1 MAMDVF
7 QIRLDCIALVKKL
20 NASQQAIAKVV
31 DFAVKYASVAA
42 DDVWDCI
49 ITECEKS
56 SLNTK
61 LNILFLL
68 DALLLSIVDPVGY
81 SSFSDPGSSSATKL
95 EGSSSSSNS
104 TITASTYLTLASRDL
119 GRIVDSVVPKE
130 DWDAV
135 RMNATDTQKVLSS
148 WKRVGMFDLARID
161 TSIDDLQIRKEA
173 LSKLPSCSLTRFS
186 KQDTLRRIE
195 EDRERHKRLR
205 ERVWILPAKS
215 FADAVPQRVN
225 TATNKASLT
234 SVKKAEGAAKAV
246 PSSTS
251 KPDALTIEFDDM
263 WESVSDLNEDD
274 YDKMQDVD
282 RKWWGSEPFHEKQLA
297 VEKERTVANEP
308 DVTFEHDDE
317 RKRRRSKEAED
328 QTTPKRKYDHDD
340 ERKDYSDRN
349 SRDDRPPPN
358 RWRKIGPSHNSDVDG
373 KSSTSRG
380 GSYENNWKRRNNN
393 QNRRNRW

>member
-49 ITECEKS
+49 ISECEKS

-68 DALLLSIVDPVGY
+68 DALLLSIVDPIGY
-81 SSFSDPGSSSATKL
+81 SSFSDAGSSSTKL
-95 EGSSSSSNS
+95 EGSSNS

-148 WKRVGMFDLARID
+148 WKRVGIFELSGID
-161 TSIDDLQIRKEA
+161 TNIDDLQNRKEA
-173 LSKLPSCSLTRFS
+173 LSKLSSSSHTRFS

-215 FADAVPQRVN
+215 FADAVPQRVLSAN
-225 TATNKASLT
+225 NKSALN
-234 SVKKAEGAAKAV
+234 SVKRTEGAKV
-246 PSSTS
+246 TSSSTNR
-251 KPDALTIEFDDM
+251 PDALTIEFDDM

-282 RKWWGSEPFHEKQLA
+282 RKWWGSVQFYEKQLA
-297 VEKERTVANEP
+297 AEKERIEANETIQ
-308 DVTFEHDDE
+308 TFEQEDE
-317 RKRRRSKEAED
+317 RKRRRSNEIED
-328 QTTPKRKYDHDD
+328 QILPKRKYDQND
-340 ERKDYSDRN
+340 ERKDHYDRN
-349 SRDDRPPPN
+349 SRDDRPLPN
-358 RWRKIGPSHNSDVDG
+358 RWRKIGSSHRSEGDS
-373 KSSTSRG
+373 KSSSSSRG
-380 GSYENNWKRRNNN
+380 GSFENNWKRRNNN

>member
-1 MAMDVF
+1 MAMDAF

-81 SSFSDPGSSSATKL
+81 SSFSDTGSSSAKV
-95 EGSSSSSNS
+95 EGSSSNY
-104 TITASTYLTLASRDL
+104 TITASTYMTLASRDL
-119 GRIVDSVVPKE
+119 ARIVDSVVPKE

-148 WKRVGMFDLARID
+148 WKRVGMFDIEGLEK
-161 TSIDDLQIRKEA
+161 SINDLQIRKEA
-173 LSKLPSCSLTRFS
+173 LSKLPSSSHTRFS

-215 FADAVPQRVN
+215 FADAVPQKILSANNR
-225 TATNKASLT
+225 SFG
-234 SVKKAEGAAKAV
+234 KKAEGQKLTS
-246 PSSTS
+246 SSTS
-251 KPDALTIEFDDM
+251 KPDALEIEFDDL

-282 RKWWGSEPFHEKQLA
+282 RKWWGSVPFYEKQLA
-297 VEKERTVANEP
+297 IEKGRMIRSQTDDILEQ
-308 DVTFEHDDE
+308 DDE
-317 RKRRRSKEAED
+317 KKRRRSNEVED
-328 QTTPKRKYDHDD
+328 QIPPKRKYDQND
-340 ERKDYSDRN
+340 ERKDYSDRR

-358 RWRKIGPSHNSDVDG
+358 RWRKIGSSHHSDNDK

-380 GSYENNWKRRNNN
+380 GSYENNWKRKNNN
-393 QNRRNRW
+393 QHRRNRW

>member
-1 MAMDVF
+1 MDVF
-7 QIRLDCIALVKKL
+7 QIRLDCIALVKKI

-49 ITECEKS
+49 ITECEKA

-81 SSFSDPGSSSATKL
+81 SSFSDPGSSSTKL
-95 EGSSSSSNS
+95 EGSSSSNS
-104 TITASTYLTLASRDL
+104 SITASTYLTLASRDL
-119 GRIVDSVVPKE
+119 GRIVHSVVPKE

-148 WKRVGMFDLARID
+148 WKRVGMFDLAGID
-161 TSIDDLQIRKEA
+161 ASIHELQIRKEA
-173 LSKLPSCSLTRFS
+173 LSKLPSSSHTRFS

-215 FADAVPQRVN
+215 FADAVPQR
-225 TATNKASLT
+225 AIPASNKPALS
-234 SVKKAEGAAKAV
+234 SAKKIEGAKAAS
-246 PSSTS
+246 SSTT
-251 KPDALTIEFDDM
+251 KPDALNIEFDDM

-274 YDKMQDVD
+274 YDKMQDID
-282 RKWWGSEPFHEKQLA
+282 RKWWGSVPFHEKQLTM
-297 VEKERTVANEP
+297 EKERLVANQP
-308 DVTFEHDDE
+308 DVTIEQDDE
-317 RKRRRSKEAED
+317 RKRRRSTELEE
-328 QTTPKRKYDHDD
+328 QTTPKRKNDQDD
-340 ERKDYSDRN
+340 ERKDYSDRK

-358 RWRKIGPSHNSDVDG
+358 RWRKIGPSHHSEGDN

>member
-1 MAMDVF
+1 MDVF

-49 ITECEKS
+49 ISECEKA

-81 SSFSDPGSSSATKL
+81 SSFSDTGSNSAKIESQSTSS
-95 EGSSSSSNS
+95 S

-119 GRIVDSVVPKE
+119 NRIVNSVVPKE

-148 WKRVGMFDLARID
+148 WKRVGMFDLINLDINID
-161 TSIDDLQIRKEA
+161 KLQSRKEA
-173 LSKLPSCSLTRFS
+173 LSTLPSSSHTRFS

-215 FADAVPQRVN
+215 FADSIPQR
-225 TATNKASLT
+225 AHSTNNKLSL
-234 SVKKAEGAAKAV
+234 SAAKKAEGSRDTIA
-246 PSSTS
+246 STS

-274 YDKMQDVD
+274 YDKMQDID
-282 RKWWGSEPFHEKQLA
+282 RKWWGSVTFYEKQLA
-297 VEKERTVANEP
+297 AERERSLASQSREKFERT
-308 DVTFEHDDE
+308 DE
-317 RKRRRSKEAED
+317 RKRRRSEEIAIEEH
-328 QTTPKRKYDHDD
+328 TPPPRKYKGDEDRWDHSY
-340 ERKDYSDRN
+340 RKF
-349 SRDDRPPPN
+349 RDDKPFSN
-358 RWRKIGPSHNSDVDG
+358 RWRKIGSSHRSEDEN
-373 KSSTSRG
+373 KSFTPR
-380 GSYENNWKRRNNN
+380 GSYENHWKKRNNN
-393 QNRRNRW
+393 SNKRNRW